1 MSKETMSVIQI
12 FTLMFQIIIV
22 PVFSGAVYVTLNVIC
37 ATIIIGLCYLIF
49 RRK

>member
-12 FTLMFQIIIV
+12 FTLMFQIIVV
-22 PVFSGAVYVTLNVIC
+22 PVFSGVTYTILNVIC